1 MNRNSSGT
9 KRYLATEVGIKVV
22 HLQVKTM
29 KDKHLNDQT
38 SRWDNELIIS
48 YMKEKLEDSDAC
60 SRGTDPP
67 KPFTMTNEE
76 GYNEVGV
83 SDACSRG
90 TDPPKPFTR
99 TNEEGYNEVSV
110 KPSVLDSNAKET
122 DRHVARAARLRR
134 NSSVQ
139 TMTSFLTID
148 TQDTPEFQKTYSILQ
163 PTPDISASKP
173 EYKILRSLPGYN
185 IGDPLR
191 KEDLI
196 LCYSKEATSFAMN
209 RIRPG
214 DCVFILRSDGSFTYA
229 LYEGHAKRDT
239 SSLSFQ
245 VDNGHFKRVSTSK
258 FCKLVKVPVLLGTTA
273 TAAKANNRRQR
284 RASTTEIH
292 PVSRLNKSW
301 RSHQGARRRDSHDIL

>member
-1 MNRNSSGT
+1 M
-9 KRYLATEVGIKVV
+9 V
-22 HLQVKTM
+22 HLRVKTM

-48 YMKEKLEDSDAC
+48 YMKEKLEDSDDC
-60 SRGTDPP
+60 S
-67 KPFTMTNEE
+67 K
-76 GYNEVGV
+76 
-83 SDACSRG
+83 G

-99 TNEEGYNEVSV
+99 TDEEGYNELGV
-110 KPSVLDSNAKET
+110 KPSVLESHAKET
-122 DRHVARAARLRR
+122 GGHVARAARGLRR

-148 TQDTPEFQKTYSILQ
+148 TQDTPDFQKAYSILQ
-163 PTPDISASKP
+163 PTLDISASKP

-258 FCKLVKVPVLLGTTA
+258 FCKLVKVPVLLGT
-273 TAAKANNRRQR
+273 KRRQR
-284 RASTTEIH
+284 RASTTEMH
-292 PVSRLNKSW
+292 PIARRNESW
-301 RSHQGARRRDSHDIL
+301 RSHQVGKRRDSHDI